1 MTDSEMIGDTP
12 TAVSSDVEKNQKP
25 EKHVRTGDKDN
36 EELLIP
42 KNRIIVVFIGLML
55 STFLAALDQTIVC
68 MSPPW
73 MWFTQR
79 LPYPRSLPI

>member
-1 MTDSEMIGDTP
+1 M
-12 TAVSSDVEKNQKP
+12 AVEKIETEASKIMQPDVETGENFGAK

-36 EELLIP
+36 EELVIP

-68 MSPPW
+68 NFPLVW
-73 MWFTQR
+73 V
-79 LPYPRSLPI
+79 LI

>member
-1 MTDSEMIGDTP
+1 MTVEKIETETSKIMQP
-12 TAVSSDVEKNQKP
+12 DVETGETGAK

-36 EELLIP
+36 EELVIP

-68 MSPPW
+68 NFPLVWVLM
-73 MWFTQR
+73 
-79 LPYPRSLPI
+79 